1 MHAQQVT
8 KIYLYIQFRIK
19 LKIHKFRGTYQ
30 TIPLALFTI
39 VAYGK
44 MLLLLLI
51 LEEKKNPKQAHGLSN
66 INSLILN
73 NMDD

>member
-30 TIPLALFTI
+30 TIPLALFTMACLWQNATSLTYI
-39 VAYGK
+39 RR
-44 MLLLLLI
+44 
-51 LEEKKNPKQAHGLSN
+51 EKKSKAGPWALQYQLADIKQHG
-66 INSLILN
+66 
-73 NMDD
+73 